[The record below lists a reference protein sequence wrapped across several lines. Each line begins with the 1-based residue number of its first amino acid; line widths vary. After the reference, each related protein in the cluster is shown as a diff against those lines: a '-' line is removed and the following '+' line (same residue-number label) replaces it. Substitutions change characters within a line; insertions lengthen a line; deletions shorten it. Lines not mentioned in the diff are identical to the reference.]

1 MTKIPLIRKK
11 SGDKPTAAVVGLGLA
26 LPWATRLLFFF
37 FSRISWGIFV
47 LLKNLKGIFVF
58 LLDKRGT
65 LQIFGSLGGT
75 LMQSLIQGHIAN

>member
-1 MTKIPLIRKK
+1 
-11 SGDKPTAAVVGLGLA
+11 
-26 LPWATRLLFFF
+26 
-37 FSRISWGIFV
+37 
-47 LLKNLKGIFVF
+47 